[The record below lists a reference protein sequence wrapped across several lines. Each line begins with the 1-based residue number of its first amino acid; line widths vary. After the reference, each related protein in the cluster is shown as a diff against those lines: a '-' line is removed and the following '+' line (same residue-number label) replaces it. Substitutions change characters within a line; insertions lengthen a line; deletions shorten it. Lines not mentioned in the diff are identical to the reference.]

1 MNWVALAILDTVHGR
16 RAQRKPAMSAG
27 SMASPHPALY
37 TAQAM
42 NDLPA
47 FQIPEVIAAQLTR
60 HLEDQIVFGDLAP
73 NTRLVEED
81 IVRRYGVSRSPVRE
95 ALRVLEQD
103 GLAVRETRKGA
114 WVRSIGLRDLDEI
127 YTCRFALE
135 GLAAEEAA
143 KNRADEDVPLLEAA
157 YAALIEASTGADVR
171 AYFRSNVALSD
182 RIHAMSGNQTLC
194 RLLGAIGKPALRY
207 RYLVYLRVPEMVG
220 VSVEGNREIV
230 DAIQR
235 RNARSARSLTE
246 DLLMRSWTVIRAEL
260 EKIEA
265 EAAAP

>member
-1 MNWVALAILDTVHGR
+1 
-16 RAQRKPAMSAG
+16 
-27 SMASPHPALY
+27 
-37 TAQAM
+37 M

-81 IVRRYGVSRSPVRE
+81 IVRRFGVSRSPVRE
-95 ALRVLEQD
+95 ALRKLEQD
-103 GLAVRETRKGA
+103 GLAVRETRKGV

-143 KNRADEDVPLLEAA
+143 KNRADEELPLLEAE
-157 YAALIEASTGADVR
+157 YAALVEASVGADVR
-171 AYFRSNVALSD
+171 AYFRRNVSLSD
-182 RIHAMSGNQTLC
+182 RIHALSRNQTMC
-194 RLLGAIGKPALRY
+194 RLLSAIGKPALRY
-207 RYLVYLRVPEMVG
+207 RYLVYKSVPEMVG

-230 DAIQR
+230 DAIVR

-246 DLLMRSWTVIRAEL
+246 DLLMRSWTAIRSEL
-260 EKIEA
+260 ARIQA
-265 EAAAP
+265 DAAPT